1 MQYEMNTFNYFDTL
15 VRFLRAQPINL
26 AGITAPSG
34 GQGGGAG
41 YIGYLPQTRVAY
53 DQTEAATQDTAISGS
68 LLDNLNHIRYQITTL
83 SGIAAGGVIIK
94 DDGVIVAS
102 GVTVIDFLNDFE
114 VEESPTNNQV
124 TVALVAASGIVSL
137 SGVHN
142 EDLSGQIG
150 ASQTH
155 FDTVNVFY
163 PGYLRVYYNGLRQDN
178 GIISDGDYGGFTTDF
193 TVVSGDAIVVDYDVA
208 QEGGGG
214 TAGHSHT
221 QYVTLAY
228 LEGNYYDAEAIALIL
243 DEKADTIHT
252 HVEGDIVDLAHDA
265 EFLQGVAISGIAPA
279 AENLLQYDADT
290 NVWSPTS
297 LSGIIS
303 KTIHQQTLF
312 SIEGANMGIG
322 DLGTKPLRA
331 YVHEVGLACVL
342 EEVFVAC
349 NTPPS
354 STDLHIDI
362 LRNGS
367 TVFLGDEYVT
377 LPVGSGYAARA
388 NFDDEQLLQDD
399 YLQFQL
405 VQGDSVASDLTVH
418 IRYKWEAT

>member
-41 YIGYLPQTRVAY
+41 YIGYLPQTRIAY
-53 DQTEAATQDTAISGS
+53 DQTEAATQETAPSGS

-83 SGIAAGGVIIK
+83 SGIAAGGVIIE
-94 DDGVIVAS
+94 DDGVVVAS
-102 GVTVIDFLNDFE
+102 GVTVLDFVNDFE
-114 VEESPTNNQV
+114 ITETSPSQV
-124 TVALVAASGIVSL
+124 TIALVAASGIVSL

-142 EDLSGQIG
+142 EDLSGQISG
-150 ASQTH
+150 PTTH
-155 FDTVNVFY
+155 FDTGNIFY

-178 GIISDGDYGGFTTDF
+178 GIITDGDFGGFTTDF
-193 TVVSGDAIVVDYDVA
+193 TVVDGDAVVVDYDVA
-208 QEGGGG
+208 QAGGGG

-252 HVEGDIVDLAHDA
+252 HVETDITDLVHDA
-265 EFLQGVAISGIAPA
+265 TALQGVQISGIAPA
-279 AENLLQYDADT
+279 AESVLQYSADD

-297 LSGIIS
+297 LSGVLAR
-303 KTIHQQTLF
+303 TIHQQAVF
-312 SIEGANMGIG
+312 SVEGINLTSSDIGI
-322 DLGTKPLRA
+322 KPLKI
-331 YVHEVGLACVL
+331 YVHEVGFAGQF
-342 EEVFVAC
+342 EEIFIAA
-349 NTPPS
+349 NSPPGA
-354 STDLHIDI
+354 TDLRINI
-362 LRNGS
+362 LKNGTTIFNS
-367 TVFLGDEYVT
+367 PEYLT
-377 LPVGSGYAARA
+377 LAVGSGYAVRGDFA
-388 NFDDEQLLQDD
+388 DDQVAKDD

-405 VQGDSVASDLTVH
+405 VQGDATAADLTVH
-418 IRYKWEAT
+418 VRFKWEAT

>member
-83 SGIAAGGVIIK
+83 SGIAAGGVIVK
-94 DDGVIVAS
+94 DDGIVVAS
-102 GVTVIDFLNDFE
+102 GVTVLDFLNDFE
-114 VEESPTNNQV
+114 VLEPENNQV
-124 TVALVAASGIVSL
+124 TIALVAASGIVSL

-142 EDLSGQIG
+142 EDLSGQISG
-150 ASQTH
+150 DTTH
-155 FDTVNVFY
+155 FDTTNIFY

-178 GIISDGDYGGFTTDF
+178 GIITDGDYGGFTTDF
-193 TVVSGDAIVVDYDVA
+193 TVVDGDAVVVDYDVA
-208 QEGGGG
+208 VEGGGG
-214 TAGHSHT
+214 TSGHSHT

-243 DEKADTIHT
+243 DEKADTLHY
-252 HVEGDIVDLAHDA
+252 HVEADVTDLEHNATA
-265 EFLQGVAISGIAPA
+265 LQGVQISGIAPA
-279 AENLLQYDADT
+279 AENVLQYSADDG
-290 NVWSPTS
+290 VWQPTS
-297 LSGIIS
+297 LSGLLAS
-303 KTIHQQTLF
+303 TIHQQTLF
-312 SIEGANMGIG
+312 SIEGANMGVG
-322 DLGTKPLRA
+322 DQGIKPLKA

-342 EEVFVAC
+342 EEVFVAVG
-349 NTPPS
+349 TAPGS
-354 STDLHIDI
+354 ADLQIDV
-362 LRNGS
+362 LKNGS
-367 TVFLGDEYVT
+367 TVFNAPEYVT

-388 NFDDEQLLQDD
+388 DFSDDQLLKDD

-405 VQGDSVASDLTVH
+405 VQGDAVASDLTVH
-418 IRYKWEAT
+418 VRYKWEAT

>member
-1 MQYEMNTFNYFDTL
+1 MNTFNYFDTI

-53 DQTEAATQDTAISGS
+53 DQTEAATQATALSGS

-102 GVTVIDFLNDFE
+102 GVTVLDFLNDFE
-114 VEESPTNNQV
+114 VLEPENNQV
-124 TVALVAASGIVSL
+124 TISLIAASGVVSL

-142 EDLSGQIG
+142 EDLSGQISG
-150 ASQTH
+150 DTTH

-178 GIISDGDYGGFTTDF
+178 GIITDGDFGGFTTDF
-193 TVVSGDAIVVDYDVA
+193 TVVDGDAVVVDYDVA

-221 QYVTLAY
+221 QYVTLAF

-243 DEKADTIHT
+243 DEKADTLHT
-252 HVEGDIVDLAHDA
+252 HVEGDIVDLEHNATA
-265 EFLQGVAISGIAPA
+265 LQGVQISGIAPA
-279 AENLLQYDADT
+279 AENVLQYSADDG
-290 NVWSPTS
+290 VWQPTS
-297 LSGIIS
+297 LSGLLAS
-303 KTIHQQTLF
+303 TIHQQTLF
-312 SIEGANMGIG
+312 SIEGANMGVG
-322 DLGTKPLRA
+322 DQGIKPLKA
-331 YVHEVGLACVL
+331 YVHEVGLVCSL
-342 EEVFVAC
+342 EEVFVAVG
-349 NTPPS
+349 TAPS
-354 STDLHIDI
+354 AADLQIDV
-362 LRNGS
+362 LKNGS
-367 TVFLGDEYVT
+367 TVFNAPEYVT
-377 LPVGSGYAARA
+377 LPIGSGYAVRA
-388 NFDDEQLLQDD
+388 DFSDDQLSKDD
-399 YLQFQL
+399 YLQFEL
-405 VQGDSVASDLTVH
+405 VQGDAIASDLTVH
-418 IRYKWEAT
+418 VRYKWEAT